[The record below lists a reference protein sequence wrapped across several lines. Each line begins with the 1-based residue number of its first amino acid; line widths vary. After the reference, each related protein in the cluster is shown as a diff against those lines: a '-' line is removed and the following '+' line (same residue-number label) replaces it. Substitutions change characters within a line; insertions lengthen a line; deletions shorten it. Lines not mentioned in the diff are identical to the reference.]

1 MDTLTAAI
9 KGGALIKD
17 LFNLSTLVAL
27 WSHYINYF

>member
-27 WSHYINYF
+27 YKLFLREI